1 MANETGLTA
10 ATNSIP
16 KLLRAEALK
25 ARYAASKVWKR
36 CTNGVEG
43 DAFVRGAISKFGD
56 TVTFQIFPSVTVGD
70 INTDTGTLANQT
82 ITPTAKSITINKW
95 KGIKVYLVDIADIQS
110 VLNWESEFA
119 KGFGE
124 AISEQQDIDVLA
136 LVNGLTSNTAIGG
149 AQPMTDALVLQAQR
163 TLDDAKIPKEDR
175 TWVISPSA
183 EADLLNLDKFSLANT
198 TGFDKGLQVEGGRLM
213 GLYGTTVVVT
223 PLVTTSSSQRENV
236 LFHKEAFG
244 VVMQRE
250 FKIEKFGRTEFATGY
265 GASALYGVAEL
276 RDDHGIRVLT
286 ASV

>member
-10 ATNSIP
+10 ATNSVP

-25 ARYAASKVWKR
+25 ARYGASKVWKR
-36 CTNGVEG
+36 ATNGIEG
-43 DAFVRGAISKFGD
+43 DAFVRGAITKFGD
-56 TVTFQIFPSVTVGD
+56 TVTFQIFPTVTVGD
-70 INTDTGTLANQT
+70 INTDSGTLANQT

-95 KGIKVYLVDIADIQS
+95 KGVKVYLVDIADIQS

-124 AISEQQDIDVLA
+124 AVSEQQDTDVLS

-149 AQPMTDALVLQAQR
+149 VQPMTDGLVLQAQR
-163 TLDDAKIPKEDR
+163 TLDDAKIPREDR
-175 TWVISPSA
+175 TWVLAPSA
-183 EADLLNLDKFSLANT
+183 ETDLLIVDKFSLANS
-198 TGFDKGLQVEGGRLM
+198 TGFEKGLQVEGGRIM
-213 GLYGTTVVVT
+213 GLYGTAVVVT
-223 PLVTTSSSQRENV
+223 PLVTTVAGTRENC

-250 FKIEKFGRTEFATGY
+250 FKIEKFSRTEFATGY

-276 RDDHGIRVLT
+276 RDEHGIRVLT
-286 ASV
+286 QSV